1 MKGQSAVDD
10 VARFPPLPPI
20 LSPTGTEPDQRQT
33 TSQHVIAA
41 LVDHLVQND
50 YTSSTATMAYGFRAS
65 AVDLGALQKLLGEG
79 LGRFSMDQVRQ
90 RWDDDVL
97 RWVCAGI
104 RTWVQRC
111 KEMHFELA
119 DNGIHISL
127 QTQDDHGYYQ
137 YEFDVFPGK
146 RATRLNKKR
155 SKKSG

>member
-1 MKGQSAVDD
+1 VDD
-10 VARFPPLPPI
+10 VVRFPPLPPI
-20 LSPTGTEPDQRQT
+20 PSPPAGADPDQRQT
-33 TSQHVIAA
+33 TFRHVIAG
-41 LVDHLVQND
+41 LSEHLFHND
-50 YTSSTATMAYGFRAS
+50 YASSTASTAYGYRAS
-65 AVDLGALQKLLGEG
+65 AVDLGALQKILGEG
-79 LGRFSMDQVRQ
+79 LGRFSMEQVRQ

-119 DNGIHISL
+119 DNGIHISM

-146 RATRLNKKR
+146 RLKPSNKK
-155 SKKSG
+155 SSTSAG